1 MLFPEAE
8 ETRSLFK
15 NLYKSGLIH
24 MDSEDKRIIDNNVL
38 AEKKLDKVLHSASF
52 QSTAESNT
60 QEISGEPEDTE
71 VVDALLNDTGSDSP
85 EEEKNALKQ
94 EIEEARNE
102 LEKIRSQADEMIAQ
116 AKEQT
121 AEIQKKAY
129 EEAREDGYRD
139 GERQGR
145 QEAEA
150 VKEEYQQK
158 LKELQTAFEKEEREL
173 EPRFIEALTGIY
185 EHIFK
190 VDLSDYHELVTTLLC
205 NTMQKIEG
213 CRNLLIH
220 VSGNDYKNV
229 KENKERLQK
238 EAGGSTVSVE
248 IAEDKT
254 LSAGQAM
261 IETENGVY
269 DCSLDTEL
277 SELTRK
283 LKLLSYEAL
292 K

>member
-1 MLFPEAE
+1 
-8 ETRSLFK
+8 
-15 NLYKSGLIH
+15 
-24 MDSEDKRIIDNNVL
+24 
-38 AEKKLDKVLHSASF
+38 
-52 QSTAESNT
+52 
-60 QEISGEPEDTE
+60 
-71 VVDALLNDTGSDSP
+71 
-85 EEEKNALKQ
+85 
-94 EIEEARNE
+94 
-102 LEKIRSQADEMIAQ
+102 MIAQ

-150 VKEEYQQK
+150 VKAEYQQK
-158 LKELQTAFEKEEREL
+158 LKELQAAFEKEEREL

-220 VSGNDYKNV
+220 VSGNDYENV

-238 EAGGSTVSVE
+238 EAGGSAVSVE

>member
-1 MLFPEAE
+1 
-8 ETRSLFK
+8 
-15 NLYKSGLIH
+15 
-24 MDSEDKRIIDNNVL
+24 MDSEDKRIIDNNTL

-52 QSTAESNT
+52 QGTAENGA
-60 QEISGEPEDTE
+60 QETAGEPEDTE
-71 VVDALLNDTGSDSP
+71 AVDALLNDTASDAS

-102 LEKIRSQADEMIAQ
+102 LEQIRSQTDEMIAQ

-150 VKEEYQQK
+150 VKAEYQQK
-158 LKELQTAFEKEEREL
+158 LQELQATFEKEEREL

-190 VDLSDYHELVTTLLC
+190 VDLSDYHDLVVTLLS

-220 VSGNDYKNV
+220 VSRNDYENV

-238 EAGGSTVSVE
+238 EAGGSAISVE
-248 IAEDKT
+248 IVEDMT
-254 LSAGQAM
+254 LSAGKAM

>member
-24 MDSEDKRIIDNNVL
+24 MDSEDKRIIDNNAL

-52 QSTAESNT
+52 QSTAESSA

-71 VVDALLNDTGSDSP
+71 VVDALLNDTGADSQ

-102 LEKIRSQADEMIAQ
+102 LEKIRSQTDEMIAQ

-150 VKEEYQQK
+150 VKAEYQQK
-158 LKELQTAFEKEEREL
+158 LKELQAAFEKEEREL

>member
-1 MLFPEAE
+1 M
-8 ETRSLFK
+8 FK

-24 MDSEDKRIIDNNVL
+24 MDSEDKRIIDNNTL
-38 AEKKLDKVLHSASF
+38 AEKKLDKVLHSASLKDA
-52 QSTAESNT
+52 AESGT
-60 QEISGEPEDTE
+60 QEMTGEPEDTE
-71 VVDALLNDTGSDSP
+71 AVDALLNDTASDAS
-85 EEEKNALKQ
+85 EEEKNALRQ

-102 LEKIRSQADEMIAQ
+102 LEQVRSQTDEMIAQ

-150 VKEEYQQK
+150 IKAEYQQK
-158 LKELQTAFEKEEREL
+158 LQELQAAFEKEEREL

-190 VDLSDYHELVTTLLC
+190 VDLSDYHDLVTTLLS

-220 VSGNDYKNV
+220 VSRNDYENV

-238 EAGGSTVSVE
+238 EAGGSAVSVE
-248 IAEDKT
+248 IVEDMT
-254 LSAGQAM
+254 LSAGKAM

-277 SELTRK
+277 FELTRK

>member
-1 MLFPEAE
+1 
-8 ETRSLFK
+8 
-15 NLYKSGLIH
+15 
-24 MDSEDKRIIDNNVL
+24 
-38 AEKKLDKVLHSASF
+38 
-52 QSTAESNT
+52 
-60 QEISGEPEDTE
+60 
-71 VVDALLNDTGSDSP
+71 
-85 EEEKNALKQ
+85 
-94 EIEEARNE
+94 
-102 LEKIRSQADEMIAQ
+102 MIAQ

-150 VKEEYQQK
+150 VKAEYQQK
-158 LKELQTAFEKEEREL
+158 LKELQAAFEKEEREL

-190 VDLSDYHELVTTLLC
+190 VDLSGYHELVTTLLC

-213 CRNLLIH
+213 SRNLLIH
-220 VSGNDYKNV
+220 VSGNDYENV

-238 EAGGSTVSVE
+238 EAGGSAVSVE